1 MNFDPVLE
9 AKLPDLFS
17 EDSGVRNRAFGTV
30 VRQIYFARRN
40 VQSMMP
46 LLEFV
51 WGKKRQNAPLD
62 TAKKVIEILKL
73 LAVYSID
80 PSFFAYTSASK
91 IVLDILDQHGIHELH
106 DAIEDLFLKFSQ
118 AINLYKQLGDNRIKC
133 FMEENLIWVSTATLK
148 KFNPVDDKS
157 LFSEGQA
164 LCFKAI
170 VGTLLWRFSSESIK
184 ESVVYWVGQ
193 VLEQGQGELIH
204 VNLLYKVLDCSNSQ
218 THTRIYVR
226 ILTGIVKV
234 LEKAKNTRDVPL
246 CMRACALLSNLLTNP
261 FLMEYHDNLLIQR
274 PFRVIRLFSTP
285 DSELSVPG
293 DKMMKENVKVYMSAL
308 QKLRSILEECNFDP
322 GPEFFNSVSEALL
335 ALEFTH
341 CHGLVKSVFDIFTL
355 KS

>member
-51 WGKKRQNAPLD
+51 WGNKRQNAPLD

-106 DAIEDLFLKFSQ
+106 GAIEDLFLKFSQ

-148 KFNPVDDKS
+148 KFIPVDDKS

-170 VGTLLWRFSSESIK
+170 VGTFLWSFSSESIK

-204 VNLLYKVLDCSNSQ
+204 VN
-218 THTRIYVR
+218 
-226 ILTGIVKV
+226 
-234 LEKAKNTRDVPL
+234 
-246 CMRACALLSNLLTNP
+246 
-261 FLMEYHDNLLIQR
+261 
-274 PFRVIRLFSTP
+274 
-285 DSELSVPG
+285 
-293 DKMMKENVKVYMSAL
+293 
-308 QKLRSILEECNFDP
+308 
-322 GPEFFNSVSEALL
+322 
-335 ALEFTH
+335 
-341 CHGLVKSVFDIFTL
+341 
-355 KS
+355 